1 MSTSPGEFNSNAIGT
16 AGASSVDVPMHQSLL
31 PAAAL
36 DALQSQIAVL
46 DGRGVIIAVNRAW
59 REFVERHRPDL
70 ESFGVGQDYVR
81 ICGAAWEGGA
91 AAREKIARGV
101 ASVRQGEQDSFAVE
115 FPCPF
120 EKGIKWYLLT
130 VTRIDGA
137 EPAAVLTSHEDI
149 TARKAIEHTLVNT
162 QEKLESRVAER
173 TAALARS
180 EELHRHTI
188 ESLPFGVT
196 QIASD
201 GVFVGANAE
210 GLRFLGL
217 SMDGLTKLI
226 IPDFAYV
233 TFLEDGSPC
242 LVDDYP
248 ATRCLATGEP
258 QPAKTIGVRKP
269 DGSME
274 WAVFTAVPVPCPHH
288 PGKSGA
294 VVTFLNIT
302 ERKQAQDAQRRS
314 EEALRQAHEQL
325 EHRVAERTAELARIN
340 DMLREQIAERTRADA
355 ALRESE
361 ERLRQMA
368 DNIGEVV
375 WILDVATRKVL
386 YVSPAYESIWGRTS
400 ESLYRSVD
408 SFLDSVVPEDHVIA
422 RESFERHMIEPVDVI
437 YRIKGRHG
445 EIRWV
450 RSRSRPIRDAN
461 GNTWRVTG
469 IAEDITDLKHAEAE
483 LSRLASIVESSDDA
497 IIGKSLDGLIT
508 SWNSGA
514 ERIYGYTPAE
524 ILRQPCQVLL
534 PPEHRATVLPLLQ
547 RVAGGERIETFE
559 TVRVRKDGSIFHV
572 SITLSAVRDSA
583 GNIIGA
589 SEIERDITE
598 RKRLEEEVLQI
609 SERERRRI
617 GQDLHDGLG
626 QHLTGIAFL
635 SKSLQQRLGA
645 KSVASQPPTA
655 DESAEAGQIAELV
668 QQAVGQTRA
677 LARGLHPVEPSSNG
691 LMAALTELAVRTEA
705 FFHLECA
712 FEYERPV
719 LLPDNVMA
727 THLYRIAQE
736 AVTNAVKHARAKA
749 IRIRLEQHA
758 DAWQLSIED
767 DGVGLPD
774 PAPIET
780 GLGLRIMHYR
790 AKMIGGILAISC
802 ARPHG
807 TIITCRVASNLDCC
821 EVESKEPAT

>member
-1 MSTSPGEFNSNAIGT
+1 MSSTARETNLIQVASAGTSPIGEFEARP
-16 AGASSVDVPMHQSLL
+16 VL

-36 DALQSQIAVL
+36 DALSLQIAVL
-46 DGRGVIIAVNRAW
+46 DQRGIIIAVNRAW
-59 REFVERHRPDL
+59 REFVGKHRSDL
-70 ESFGVGQDYVR
+70 ESFGVGQEYVKL
-81 ICGAAWEGGA
+81 CGAAYDGGLT
-91 AAREKIARGV
+91 AREKIARGIAAV
-101 ASVRQGEQDSFAVE
+101 HHGEKDAFEIE

-120 EKGIKWYLLT
+120 EKGMKWYLLT
-130 VTRIDGA
+130 VTRIRGA
-137 EPAAVLTSHEDI
+137 EPAAILTTHEDI
-149 TARKAIEHTLVNT
+149 TGRKAVEQNLFQA

-173 TAALARS
+173 TAALVRS

-188 ESLPFGVT
+188 ESLPGGVI

-201 GVFVGANAE
+201 GDFVGANAE

-217 SMDGLTKLI
+217 TMDKLTKLV

-233 TFLEDGSPC
+233 TFSEDGSPC
-242 LVDDYP
+242 AVEDYP
-248 ATRCLATGEP
+248 ATRCLATGKP
-258 QPAKTIGVRKP
+258 QSARTIGVRKE

-288 PGKSGA
+288 PGKTGA
-294 VVTFLNIT
+294 VVTFLPIT

-314 EEALRQAHEQL
+314 EEALRQAHEEL
-325 EHRVAERTAELARIN
+325 ERRVAERTAELARIN
-340 DMLREQIAERTRADA
+340 DMLRDQIAERTRADA

-368 DNIGEVV
+368 ENIGEVV
-375 WILDVATRKVL
+375 WILDAATKTVL
-386 YVSPAYESIWGRTS
+386 YISRAYEMIWGRS
-400 ESLYRSVD
+400 SQSIYDSAD
-408 SFLDSVVPEDHVIA
+408 SFLASVLPEDVGIA
-422 RESFERHMIEPVDVI
+422 RECFERQIHEPFDAM
-437 YRIKGRHG
+437 YRIRGRHG

-450 RSRSRPIRDAN
+450 RSRTRPIRDET
-461 GNTWRVTG
+461 GVVRRVTG

-508 SWNSGA
+508 SWNTGA
-514 ERIYGYTPAE
+514 ERIYGYTAAE
-524 ILRQPCQVLL
+524 ILCQPCQVLL
-534 PPEHRATVLPLLQ
+534 LPENHGTVMPLLA
-547 RVAGGERIETFE
+547 RVARGERIETFE

-572 SITLSAVRDSA
+572 SLTLSAVRDSA
-583 GNIIGA
+583 GNIVGA
-589 SEIERDITE
+589 AEIERDITE

-635 SKSLQQRLGA
+635 SKSLQQRLAA
-645 KSVASQPPTA
+645 KSAAHQAPTV

-691 LMAALTELAVRTEA
+691 LMAALGELAARNEK
-705 FFHLECA
+705 FFHLDCVFEC
-712 FEYERPV
+712 EQPV
-719 LLPDNVMA
+719 LVSDNVTA

-736 AVTNAVKHARAKA
+736 AVNNAAKHARAK
-749 IRIRLEQHA
+749 RVFLRLSENEKVWELQIA
-758 DAWQLSIED
+758 D
-767 DGVGLPD
+767 DGIGVPVPLPS
-774 PAPIET
+774 ET
-780 GLGLRIMHYR
+780 GLGLRIMQYR
-790 AKMIGGILAISC
+790 AKMIGGTLAISC

-807 TIITCRVASNLDCC
+807 TVVTCRVERSRDC
-821 EVESKEPAT
+821 EAELKEKAT